1 MNTRSKLAD
10 PRSAI
15 AVATTN
21 TDGARKASV
30 ARRRAFLKGVGMAGA
45 AFSASALLPSE
56 GKAFAPESMPNR
68 GDV

>member
-1 MNTRSKLAD
+1 MNTRNKLAD

-30 ARRRAFLKGVGMAGA
+30 A
-45 AFSASALLPSE
+45 
-56 GKAFAPESMPNR
+56 
-68 GDV
+68 GDGHF